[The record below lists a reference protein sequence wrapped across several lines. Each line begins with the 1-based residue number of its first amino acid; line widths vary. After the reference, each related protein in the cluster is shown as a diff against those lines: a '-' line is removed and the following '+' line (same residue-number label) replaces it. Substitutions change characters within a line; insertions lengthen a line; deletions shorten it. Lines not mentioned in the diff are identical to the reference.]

1 MDNSPF
7 LVDLFPIKT
16 LFTGDFPASHVF
28 VYQLHDP
35 RTSAPHTRGP
45 GRALVITAQCQGTLE
60 FPPGAT
66 ERFIEIEPLGEGID
80 GFVWR
85 DFDKEVEPDSDAF

>member
-1 MDNSPF
+1 MIQE
-7 LVDLFPIKT
+7 LQ
-16 LFTGDFPASHVF
+16 H
-28 VYQLHDP
+28 P
-35 RTSAPHTRGP
+35 REGP
-45 GRALVITAQCQGTLE
+45 ITAQCQGTLE

-85 DFDKEVEPDSDAF
+85 DDKEVEPDSDAF